1 MISAVKLRS
10 HPAGH
15 RRIAHRGVK
24 IDEPV
29 ESARSSNPLIDGYA
43 FRLTR
48 CGPSTEALIGKNGCT
63 ENLEASGVGPGDYLF
78 VPRDDFIRGDL
89 CPRKTGIGGRRWS
102 VWLTNIVGAL
112 EQNYCLNAG
121 LT

>member
-48 CGPSTEALIGKNGCT
+48 CGPSTKALIGKNGRP
-63 ENLEASGVGPGDYLF
+63 ENLDTSGMRASDDLF
-78 VPRDDFIRGDL
+78 VAGDKFIRRDL
-89 CPRKTGIGGRRWS
+89 RPRKTRIGSCGRS
-102 VWLTNIVGAL
+102 VRLTNIISAL